1 MQKILDLFTLSK
13 NERTMWLC
21 SVLCLVLGFSPLLFN
36 FVWGNHDWQPIV
48 FGNSLTGGLV
58 EGRFSQYAVQT
69 FLLGGKVFPIINI
82 LLGFIIYT
90 LSLVLL
96 IHRFFELKT
105 SDTAG
110 IIFVTATASVP
121 FIIEILY
128 FHFIVF
134 NMLIWPFVLVLS
146 LLAAKKAG
154 ESSHYIGYTLFCLS
168 LLFIVLGGYPAAGNL
183 FAIATSCQL
192 ALSYN
197 KTPDIK
203 KLFWKMLPYAISII
217 IAFIG
222 LKYSFRWFKAAGY
235 MKDMYNTEEATMW
248 EIISKTPTII
258 RNSLI
263 SFIQPQPY
271 FPVIFKVLTSLV
283 FFTFFVKY
291 LKKSKTIIDGV
302 LRFIIIAAILL
313 SLKFAAWIVH
323 EDPENFFVQHDPAS
337 YMVRADFFSFPCF
350 LLFCL
355 FYLSQECNHLRK
367 NILIAFSISLIWIST
382 FQNLSFAK
390 TFVLGFRAED
400 KVINRV
406 IDRIQQ
412 NPNFLLGVDYIIV
425 QTGEIPLR
433 SKYHTVNPWEKYGY
447 YTTVIP
453 YTRHWLAHEFYN
465 FYPPEP
471 FVKKGNNIDPS
482 QMPPALIT
490 FISKKV
496 QSWPNENS
504 IYVDNNYAIIA
515 LSPKGREMMIE
526 QFNALPDK
534 FK

>member
-1 MQKILDLFTLSK
+1 
-13 NERTMWLC
+13 MWLC
-21 SVLCLVLGFSPLLFN
+21 SILCLVLGFSPLLLN

-58 EGRFSQYAVQT
+58 EGRFSQYIVQR
-69 FLLGGKVFPIINI
+69 FLLGGKVLPIINI
-82 LLGFIIYT
+82 FLGFVIYT
-90 LSLVLL
+90 LSLILL

-105 SDTAG
+105 TDIAG
-110 IIFVTATASVP
+110 IIFVTSAASVP

-154 ESSHYIGYTLFCLS
+154 ESEHYIIYTLLGLS
-168 LLFIVLGGYPAAGNL
+168 LLFIVLGGYPAAGNM

-217 IAFIG
+217 FAFIG

-235 MKDMYNTEEATMW
+235 MKDMYNTEEATML
-248 EIISKTPTII
+248 EIISKTPII
-258 RNSLI
+258 IKNSLI

-271 FPVIFKVLTSLV
+271 FPIIFKVLTSLI
-283 FFTFFVKY
+283 FFIFFIKY
-291 LKKSKTIIDGV
+291 FQKSKNIVDGF
-302 LRFIIIAAILL
+302 LRLIIIAAILL

-323 EDPENFFVQHDPAS
+323 ENPENFFVQNDPAS

-355 FYLSQECNHLRK
+355 FYLSQKCSHLRK
-367 NILIAFSISLIWIST
+367 NILITVSVSLIWISS

-412 NPNFLLGVDYIIV
+412 NHNFLLGIDYTVI

-433 SKYHTVNPWEKYGY
+433 NKYHTGNSWEKYGY
-447 YTTVIP
+447 YTSVIP
-453 YTRHWLAHEFYN
+453 FTRHWLAHEFYN
-465 FYPPEP
+465 FYTPEP
-471 FVKKGNNIDPS
+471 FVKKGNLINPD
-482 QMPPALIT
+482 QMPPALIDY
-490 FISKKV
+490 ISQKV
-496 QSWPNENS
+496 QTWPNENS
-504 IYVDNNYAIIA
+504 IYVDNSYAIIA
-515 LSPKGREMMIE
+515 LSSKGRAMMIK
-526 QFNALPDK
+526 QFKALPDK